1 MHLRGEEK
9 EPLRHPLGWQT
20 WSPVATADRM
30 SVKATA
36 SVVDATMMSYESS
49 EAEIVDTKRKRE

>member
-1 MHLRGEEK
+1 
-9 EPLRHPLGWQT
+9 
-20 WSPVATADRM
+20 M